1 MKKLLK
7 HGYKLQALKK
17 GAQYESERKVTSKNI
32 QWTQLAHECV
42 KYYTDKGDLTLVRE
56 AIEYLKSH
64 VLKIKYLKINGLYK
78 DVIKLH
84 LSLNDATEAFQV
96 IHEQSMYNRG
106 LELAIELGNENK
118 ELEFLFCLVYSQL
131 FVTKSKCNEI
141 ISKYLSLL
149 SEKSIKYNTVGA
161 EVSLINAKLS
171 NSITDIQVR
180 GNTAEEMEFFMIYF
194 NLQLTTKNHFNATD
208 VLYKC
213 LKAKRLSFAF
223 AKKPEERSQSET
235 DWINQVLR
243 LNHVIKLFNHNYLIP
258 QNQCYWLGETK
269 WQTLEPTGNGPQ
281 IYPESEVHEWF
292 REHYERYCKIWYEK
306 SGCVTKSLDAYN
318 LHRKLQ
324 QNNLVGKNAS
334 NVFQNYLNTL
344 SRVVELNKAFGCFPQ
359 SNDILLGLF
368 VPSRAIHN
376 HALERR
382 HVTLLQSNAAIH
394 QMFKESYEMMLKSD
408 GLTQSLTTL
417 FDVWRLSLIA
427 TGNTT
432 QLEMALRNVRSS
444 HPTTNSFLH
453 FVHRKQSYEHIF
465 QSWLVACNHISTEGS
480 VLHAFKCVYNSLF
493 KGIAH
498 SSEVKRTISDID
510 IIYICTVQAT
520 SLLSIASS
528 AWRKTFLIP
537 NVYEHFIS
545 VFNILNCQSKSQLWL
560 LRACSKEVAKCK
572 IKSDL
577 GRYALAHLLKLLDF
591 LMGFVNVNCNVLKST
606 LSSVAQDDSS
616 LYCIVLIL
624 TICANLYIA
633 RPTLDNLRV
642 HRYLVTLKTQLLWV
656 MVNKP
661 VKPPFVETV
670 YQLLDIE
677 NSVHQ
682 LFKIVQFLLAR
693 VKSNKLS
700 ALNGA
705 SIYYKNQYEI
715 PSITFPKI
723 DITSAQTSTLKS
735 PSSLDET
742 ESLET
747 SESSED
753 DMQSYEQP
761 DEVVFID
768 KFSIL
773 KKNMIENGFC
783 NVCGEDISSR
793 TEAPDVHPDSFE
805 RQVSQEQDVYEHHVD
820 SLIHKDNLLDYQKYK
835 EMVSKFEKLQ
845 CHVDEEIKHLQ
856 QKNLTHIKDTQ
867 LTQCEEQLIQLLHAV
882 DLDTDSKLY
891 MYNWIRKSENTSK
904 QAERLND
911 ILQELTKISEYDT
924 HMEDYHQEV
933 DTKEREEQEENT
945 DKDLEKKLRILPT
958 RPLKNVKKKQ

>member
-1 MKKLLK
+1 MSERKEKHKNVVKKLLK

-17 GAQYESERKVTSKNI
+17 EVQYESEGKATLKDI
-32 QWTQLAHECV
+32 QCMQLAHECV

-56 AIEYLKSH
+56 AIKYLKSH
-64 VLKIKYLKINGLYK
+64 VLKIKYLKINGLYE

-84 LSLNDATEAFQV
+84 LSLNNATEAFLV

-141 ISKYLSLL
+141 ISNYLSLL
-149 SEKSIKYNTVGA
+149 SEKSIKYNTVAA
-161 EVSLINAKLS
+161 EVSLIKAKLS
-171 NSITDIQVR
+171 NSITDVQVC
-180 GNTAEEMEFFMIYF
+180 GNIAEEMEFFMIYF
-194 NLQLTTKNHFNATD
+194 NLQLNTKNHVNATD

-213 LKAKRLSFAF
+213 LEAKRLSFAF

-235 DWINQVLR
+235 NWINQVLR
-243 LNHVIKLFNHNYLIP
+243 LNHIIKLFNHKYLIP

-281 IYPESEVHEWF
+281 IYAESRVHEWF
-292 REHYERYCKIWYEK
+292 REHYEKYCKIWYEK

-334 NVFQNYLNTL
+334 NVFQKYLDTL
-344 SRVVELNKAFGCFPQ
+344 SMVVELNKAYGCFPQ

-368 VPSRAIHN
+368 VPSCAIHN

-394 QMFKESYEMMLKSD
+394 QMFKDSYEMMLKSD

-432 QLEMALRNVRSS
+432 QLEMALRNVSSS
-444 HPTTNSFLH
+444 HRTTNSFLH

-465 QSWLVACNHISTEGS
+465 QSWLVACNQISTEGS

-493 KGIAH
+493 KGVAH

-528 AWRKTFLIP
+528 AWRKIFLIP
-537 NVYEHFIS
+537 NV
-545 VFNILNCQSKSQLWL
+545 
-560 LRACSKEVAKCK
+560 RACSKEVAKCK
-572 IKSDL
+572 MKSDL
-577 GRYALAHLLKLLDF
+577 GRLALAHLLKLLDF

-606 LSSVAQDDSS
+606 LSSRAQDDSS
-616 LYCIVLIL
+616 LSCIVLIL
-624 TICANLYIA
+624 KICANLYIA

-677 NSVHQ
+677 NSVHH

-693 VKSNKLS
+693 LKSNKLS
-700 ALNGA
+700 ALHGA
-705 SIYYKNQYEI
+705 SIYYKNQHEI
-715 PSITFPKI
+715 PLITFPKI
-723 DITSAQTSTLKS
+723 DITSAQTSMLKS

-753 DMQSYEQP
+753 DMQSYKQP

-805 RQVSQEQDVYEHHVD
+805 RQVSQEQDVYENHVD
-820 SLIHKDNLLDYQKYK
+820 SLIHKDNLLDYQNYK

-845 CHVDEEIKHLQ
+845 CHVDKEIKHLK

-867 LTQCEEQLIQLLHAV
+867 LTQCEEQLVQLLHAV
-882 DLDTDSKLY
+882 DQDTDSKLY
-891 MYNWIRKSENTSK
+891 MYNWIRQSENTSK
-904 QAERLND
+904 QAERLKN

-933 DTKEREEQEENT
+933 DTKEQEKQEENT
-945 DKDLEKKLRILPT
+945 DKDLEKKVRILPT
-958 RPLKNVKKKQ
+958 HPIQNIKKKQ